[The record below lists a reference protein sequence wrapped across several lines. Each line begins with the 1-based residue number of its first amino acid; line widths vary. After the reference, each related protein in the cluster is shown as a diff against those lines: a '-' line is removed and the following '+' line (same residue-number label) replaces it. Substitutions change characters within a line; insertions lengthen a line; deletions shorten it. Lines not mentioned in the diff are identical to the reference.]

1 MIVTSC
7 QRNALIDI
15 PQDTGATV
23 VELVGVD
30 VLVVL
35 EGAVPTLL
43 LVLSLMDTPMLDS
56 GLLVIVSEA
65 VRDELPLILGPA
77 ALEEMGTE
85 LPKEEHA
92 C

>member
-1 MIVTSC
+1 M
-7 QRNALIDI
+7 D
-15 PQDTGATV
+15 ATV
-23 VELVGVD
+23 VELVGMD

-43 LVLSLMDTPMLDS
+43 LVLSLMDTPMLES
-56 GLLVIVSEA
+56 GLLVMVSEV
-65 VRDELPLILGPA
+65 VRDELPLFSRPA
-77 ALEEMGTE
+77 ALEEIGTE

>member
-1 MIVTSC
+1 M
-7 QRNALIDI
+7 
-15 PQDTGATV
+15 GARV
-23 VELVGVD
+23 VELVGMD

-43 LVLSLMDTPMLDS
+43 LVLSLTDTPMLDS
-56 GLLVIVSEA
+56 GLLVIVSEM
-65 VRDELPLILGPA
+65 VRDERPLSPGPT
-77 ALEEMGTE
+77 ALEEMATE